1 MNNPGRKQVTAGTHR
16 ICSFSETIARA
27 EPLADAMGIT
37 RVASVTGLDYLG
49 IPVVMSVRPLSRGL
63 SVQQGKGLSEDAAM
77 ASGLMES
84 VESFAAEQCA
94 PEPMWLAPGAEE
106 GMLVPPA
113 NLLRADLPGDSRLA
127 WVPAFDLLADVPAL
141 VPEEMVR
148 FDVSLPR
155 PVAAAWFWSTTN
167 GLAAGNSL
175 EEALVHAVCELI
187 ERDAE
192 ALWWQTPQCYR
203 NASRFDPRTVEDR
216 SVNWLLDRYDEAGIA
231 VETWDLTSDVAV
243 PCFLCH
249 IDDRHGKGAYLGRS
263 AGTGCHLSVAVALC
277 RALTEAAQSRLTGIV
292 GSRDDLTPERYAVTD
307 WDRDA
312 ACLLFDDA
320 GRADGKPAPRARSSD
335 GASAGEDLR
344 TLLRHLRDAGIG
356 SLIYVDL
363 TTRALGVPCVRVIA
377 PELEGSRRPG
387 YYRPGIRAERWK
399 MLHA

>member
-1 MNNPGRKQVTAGTHR
+1 MDNPGRKHVTAGTHR
-16 ICSFSETIARA
+16 VCSFSETIARV
-27 EPLADAMGIT
+27 EPLAKAMGIT

-63 SVQQGKGLSEDAAM
+63 SVQQGKGLSEDAAT

-84 VESFAAEQCA
+84 VESFAAEQYSA
-94 PEPMWLAPGAEE
+94 GPMWLAPGAEE
-106 GMLVPPA
+106 RMLVPSA
-113 NLLRADLPGDSRLA
+113 NLLRADLPDDLILP
-127 WVPAFDLLADVPAL
+127 WVAAFDLLTNAPIL

-155 PVAAAWFWSTTN
+155 SAAAAWFWSTTN

-175 EEALVHAVCELI
+175 DEALVHAICELI

-203 NASRFDPRTVEDR
+203 KAARFDPRTVDDS
-216 SVNWLLDRYDEAGIA
+216 SVNRLLDRYDEADIA
-231 VETWDLTSDVAV
+231 VETWDLTSDVLI

-277 RALTEAAQSRLTGIV
+277 RALTEAAQGRLTGIV
-292 GSRDDLTPERYAVTD
+292 GTRDDLTPDRYAVTD
-307 WDRDA
+307 WHRDA
-312 ACLLFDDA
+312 ACLLFDGA
-320 GRADGKPAPRARSSD
+320 TAVEGKPAPRARSCDS
-335 GASAGEDLR
+335 ASTGEDLG
-344 TLLRHLRDAGIG
+344 TLLRRLCDAGIG

-363 TTRALGVPCVRVIA
+363 TARALGVPCVRVIA
-377 PELEGSRRPG
+377 PELEGACRSG
-387 YYRPGIRAERWK
+387 YYRAGLRAERWK
-399 MLHA
+399 TLHA